1 MLRLTVVRAL
11 ESLALKKKVAHFA
24 EELRKGYIDVVRML
38 SVACEGRDE
47 DTGFHVLRVQ
57 HYTEQ
62 LALAMGLSA
71 EEADHY
77 GLMSILHDIGK
88 LYVPDLILKKPAP
101 LDDLEWDL
109 MQHHTEHGVKIL
121 GDNPF
126 FEIAREIAAAHHEK
140 FDGSGYPKG
149 LKGADIPLSAR
160 IVAVADVFDALTS
173 RRPYKEPW
181 PVDKAVAK
189 VQSLSGSH
197 FDPAIV
203 TCLIALH
210 EKGVIQDIM
219 KSFHH
224 VPRDEFDPLYRL

>member
-11 ESLALKKKVAHFA
+11 ESLALKRKVAHFA
-24 EELRKGYIDVVRML
+24 AELKKGYVDVVTML

-62 LALAMGLSA
+62 LALEMGVSA
-71 EEADHY
+71 EDAEHM

-88 LYVPDLILKKPAP
+88 LYIPDAILKKPAR
-101 LDDLEWDL
+101 LDDKEWDH
-109 MQHHTEHGVKIL
+109 MQRHSEFGVKVL
-121 GDNPF
+121 GENRF
-126 FEIAREIAAAHHEK
+126 FDVARQIAGAHHEK

-149 LKGADIPLSAR
+149 LKGNDIPLSAR
-160 IVAVADVFDALTS
+160 IVAVADVFDALIS

-181 PVDKAVAK
+181 PVEKAIATI
-189 VQSLSGSH
+189 QFQAGSH
-197 FDPAIV
+197 FDTAV
-203 TCLIALH
+203 VNCLHVLLQ
-210 EKGVIQDIM
+210 KGVIQNIM

-224 VPRDEFDPLYRL
+224 VPRAEYDPLYRL